1 MQKIYIKIFTT
12 IILLFSINI
21 QAQELSND
29 TISCNELTL
38 TLDSLLTQY
47 PDSANIRYSDE
58 EIAKI
63 NKILDALSTGVD
75 IESNKKKKKE
85 KKDKN
90 FKFSILGG
98 PGYSPDYGFSIGLAT
113 LMTFRAVKSDT
124 SLQRSVIPLNFTM
137 SFGKP
142 LGFTLI
148 SKPYIYFKDDKIRLQ
163 GLYEYK
169 HTGENYYGVGYT
181 LNHNT
186 ERKKEKTGYNA
197 DLLQINPVLLFR
209 IKKSASYIGPI
220 ADLYYEKIKNP
231 GSFVIEDPLYKK
243 QGGTAE
249 GLTDIN
255 IGLGLAYSYDTRDIA
270 ANAYKGMLFEARALF
285 YSKYFGG
292 EYNFGSITID
302 YRQYYK
308 VSKTHRR
315 VLAWNILAKTKIGN
329 VPFSQQAIVGG
340 PFNLRG
346 YYLGQYRDHTAVT
359 AEVEWRHMWDIAT
372 DTKFKRL
379 LHRLGYAAWVGCGF
393 MGENIIKYNAV
404 LPNIGGGLRVEV
416 QKRMN
421 FRVDA
426 GYSFADKHALFY
438 FNMTEA
444 F

>member
-1 MQKIYIKIFTT
+1 MIFAPD
-12 IILLFSINI
+12 IF
-21 QAQELSND
+21 AQE
-29 TISCNELTL
+29 
-38 TLDSLLTQY
+38 Q
-47 PDSANIRYSDE
+47 DSAFMPPAIPSDSMRVAMDIATSNRDSVIVSENISLP
-58 EIAKI
+58 AK
-63 NKILDALSTGVD
+63 
-75 IESNKKKKKE
+75 SNKKKKDKSS
-85 KKDKN
+85 KN

-113 LMTFRAVKSDT
+113 LMTFRTVKSDT
-124 SLQRSVIPLNFTM
+124 SLQRSVIPINFNLT
-137 SFGKP
+137 FGKP
-142 LGFTLI
+142 MGFTVI
-148 SKPYIYFKDDKIRLQ
+148 SKPYIYFKEDRIRLQ

-169 HTGENYYGVGYT
+169 HTGENYYGVGYS

-186 ERKKEKTGYNA
+186 ERRKSNTGYNA

-209 IKKSASYIGPI
+209 IKDGPSYIGPV
-220 ADLYYEKIKNP
+220 ADIYLEKIKNP
-231 GSFVIEDPLYKK
+231 GTFVLNDPYYIK

-249 GLTDIN
+249 GLKDIN
-255 IGLGLAYSYDTRDIA
+255 IGLGLVYSYDTRDVA
-270 ANAYKGMLFEARALF
+270 ANAYKGLLFEARAMY
-285 YSKYFGG
+285 YSKYIGG
-292 EYNFGSITID
+292 EYDFGAITID

-308 VSKTHRR
+308 VSKNHRR

-329 VPFSQQAIVGG
+329 YIPFSQQSIVGG

-346 YYLGQYRDHTAVT
+346 YFLGQYRDNTAIS
-359 AEVEWRHMWDIAT
+359 AELEWRHMWDIAT
-372 DTKFKRL
+372 NTKIKRL

-404 LPNIGGGLRVEV
+404 LPNMGGGLRVEV

-426 GYSFADKHALFY
+426 GYSFADKHVLFY